1 MKKLTFILLMAAMA
15 LPLMAQ
21 MKGEEPARG
30 EFRRAANP
38 QMVTTLQP
46 KHALVS
52 PALRGDVPDGYA
64 SVTLTAGNVWDD
76 GTGYQMLLDADATAY
91 GTIIP
96 TTGGLTSGGDASAAT
111 YAEFEYKI
119 PENADGALTT
129 SNIVINNTVTIL
141 IPAGVYDFCI
151 TNPTPDDRVW
161 IASEQGNVGG
171 RADDFEFV
179 SGGTYIFTV
188 TLSGQNDRVDLEIID
203 PNAPVL
209 PVNVTVD
216 PTATTAGIAWENDHD
231 QVFNLRYRV
240 YTPNAAQNL
249 TYDFETEDQL
259 EGWMS
264 YDYDE
269 DGNAWQL
276 YYDQYGYGR
285 CHSGDYALA
294 SYSYI
299 SGTGAV
305 TPDNWLISPEINLG
319 GTLKFWAGPYST
331 YYPGDVF
338 AVYVTTGDPDDINS
352 YVKISEDLT
361 APEWTEFTFDLSQ
374 YNGAGHFAIRHYN
387 VSDEWA
393 LMIDDV
399 NIEVP
404 GDEVAEWI
412 YVEGVQGTDFNIEGL
427 APETTYEVQVQ
438 AVSAD
443 GRTSKWTESTIF
455 TTLAGGEEPTE
466 MCLAPNSGYE
476 ITGVETATVT
486 ITNREEGATVV
497 YDVYCNDELV
507 DNGSFT
513 GESYSF
519 VVTGD
524 GNYVVHAIATM
535 PGKLN
540 SPDGGVFFTILE
552 GEGPVGIDELAGG
565 KQVAGV
571 RYYNALGQEM
581 QEANGMTIV
590 VTTYTDGT
598 TSTAKVVK

>member
-21 MKGEEPARG
+21 MKGEEPIKG
-30 EFRRAANP
+30 ENRRAANP

-46 KHALVS
+46 KHALVT
-52 PALRGDVPDGYA
+52 PVLRGDVPDGYA
-64 SVTLTAGNVWDD
+64 SVTLSVGDVWGD
-76 GTGYQMLLDADATAY
+76 GSGYQMLLDADATAY

-96 TTGGLTSGGDASAAT
+96 ATGPLTTGGDASAAT

-151 TNPTPDDRVW
+151 TNPTPGDRMW
-161 IASEQGNVGG
+161 IASENGNVGG

-179 SGGTYIFTV
+179 SGATYIFTV
-188 TLSGQNDRVDLEIID
+188 TLGGENDRVDLEIID

-269 DGNAWQL
+269 DGNAWDV
-276 YYDQYGYGR
+276 YYDQNGYGK
-285 CHSGDYALA
+285 CHSGDYALI

-299 SGTGAV
+299 SGTGGV

-319 GTLKFWAGPYST
+319 GTLKFWAGPYSS
-331 YYPGDVF
+331 YFGGDVF
-338 AVYVTTGDPDDINS
+338 AVYVTTGDPDDIGS

-387 VSDEWA
+387 SYDEWA

-497 YDVYCNDELV
+497 YEVYCNDELV

-581 QEANGMTIV
+581 QQANGMTIV